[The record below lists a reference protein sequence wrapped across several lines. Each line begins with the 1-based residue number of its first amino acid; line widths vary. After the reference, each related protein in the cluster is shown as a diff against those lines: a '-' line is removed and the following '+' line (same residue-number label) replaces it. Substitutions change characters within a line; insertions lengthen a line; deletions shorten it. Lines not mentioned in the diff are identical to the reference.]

1 MTIEINDRIRNRKI
15 EFFNKFSIHSKYDSL
30 GSNFEFDFL
39 FDPDNIEHKEVACI
53 GHYHLV
59 KIKEGND
66 TLMTGYIINQA
77 FNDGPEQ
84 SLVEL
89 SGYSLPGMLQ
99 ECEIPFGDFS
109 TWIKTVRAYQKN
121 FSAST
126 WPTTLQSDGLSLK
139 SIVEKIIH
147 PFGLKMVIDP
157 SVTDLMNEAYDETTA
172 KESQSAKS
180 YICELAAQ
188 KNIVVTDDQFGR
200 IVFKKPLQ
208 NQQSIFHFNKNIPGT
223 KYSLVFP
230 GDKMHSHIKAYQ
242 QQDINE
248 DIPASENMVENPY
261 VPFVFRPH
269 VTVQNSG
276 DADNTENM
284 AKNVLASELKNFV
297 LTITTDRWKLNSQ
310 LLRAGQIIS
319 VTNPNAY
326 IYKKTRWFV
335 EEVTLKGDP
344 SSATAV
350 LKCVLPCVY
359 DGSTPKYIFEG
370 INLH

>member
-15 EFFNKFSIHSKYDSL
+15 EFFNSFSIQSKYDSL
-30 GSNFEFDFL
+30 GSNFEFNFL
-39 FDPDNIEHKEVACI
+39 FDPENIEHKEMACI
-53 GHYHLV
+53 GHYHIA
-59 KIKEGND
+59 KIKEGKD
-66 TLMTGYIINQA
+66 LLMSGYIINQS
-77 FNDGPEQ
+77 FNDEPE
-84 SLVEL
+84 STLVTL
-89 SGYSLPGMLQ
+89 SGYSFPGVLQ
-99 ECEIPFGDFS
+99 ECEIPFGEFTS
-109 TWIKTVRAYQKN
+109 WIKTTRAYQKD
-121 FSAST
+121 FSAAT
-126 WPTTLQSDGLSLK
+126 WPTTLESIGLSMK

-157 SVTDLMNEAYDETTA
+157 SVADVMNQTYDETTA
-172 KESQSAKS
+172 KEKQSAKA

-188 KNIVVTDDQFGR
+188 KNVVVTDDEFGR
-200 IVFKKPLQ
+200 IVFKRPAQ
-208 NQQSIFHFNKNIPGT
+208 NGKSIFHFNQNIPGT

-230 GDKMHSHIKAYQ
+230 GGAMHSHIKAYQ
-242 QQDINE
+242 QQDVEE
-248 DIPASENMVENPY
+248 DIPSSENMVENPY

-284 AKNVLASELKNFV
+284 AKNVLARELKNFV
-297 LTITTDRWKLNSQ
+297 LTIQTDRWRLNNQ

-319 VTNPNAY
+319 VTNPK
-326 IYKKTRWFV
+326 IYLFKETKWFV
-335 EEVTLKGDP
+335 DEVSLKGDP
-344 SSATAV
+344 SSATAT